1 MVFHLADNLGN
12 CKTKMGLQK
21 NMNEIIETGFSP
33 QASRESGAKEL
44 LAQLSSGE
52 LDANGACGAQILSFQ
67 AEAATVAPEK
77 ASDTRALKQA
87 AYEDLASGVLKQA
100 AHDLRRFHTATKGV
114 ERDLYLDAYSWI
126 RANDFSWPYSFV
138 NVCKLLDVCPEVV
151 RAEIL
156 ADASSG
162 SFSYLMKRGS
172 RFASTL
178 RTYLFRPFARS
189 RNQQR
194 ADIDWPSPSLQPQ

>member
-1 MVFHLADNLGN
+1 
-12 CKTKMGLQK
+12 
-21 NMNEIIETGFSP
+21 MNKIIETSFFP
-33 QASRESGAKEL
+33 QARRESRAKEL

-52 LDANGACGAQILSFQ
+52 LDASGACRAQTFSLQ
-67 AEAATVAPEK
+67 AEAATVAPE
-77 ASDTRALKQA
+77 DALA
-87 AYEDLASGVLKQA
+87 TGVLKQA

-156 ADASSG
+156 ADALLG
-162 SFSYLMKRGS
+162 SFSYWMKRGG

-178 RTYLFRPFARS
+178 RTYLVRPFVRNRS
-189 RNQQR
+189 SQR
-194 ADIDWPSPSLQPQ
+194 ADIDAKGLFVQTAMPGRYN